1 MKHSVEIGGGVAET
15 VSGDSENFVDLRDLS
30 FCYGSRVIF
39 DHFSLQVPRGK
50 VTVIMGPSGC
60 GKSTLLGF
68 IGGRQR
74 PQSGKVIVNGRQVN
88 GLAKRDL
95 YELRKSMGMMFQN
108 SALLTDLDVF
118 DNVAFPLRTHT
129 DLPATLIRKL
139 VLMKLQQVGLRGA
152 RHLLPA
158 ELSGGMTRRVALAR
172 AVVLDPLM
180 VMYDEPFTGL
190 DPVSMGVIV
199 KLIRELNDS
208 LCMTS
213 VVVTHDVPEGLSIAD
228 RVYLLGAGNVVA
240 SGDPDYM
247 RTFDHPVV
255 RQFIDGLPDGP
266 VAYHYPAEDYRQE
279 LLGRAQP

>member
-1 MKHSVEIGGGVAET
+1 MAET

>member
-1 MKHSVEIGGGVAET
+1 MTGIS
-15 VSGDSENFVDLRDLS
+15 SGNSENFVELHDLS
-30 FCYGSRVIF
+30 FRYGSRVIL
-39 DHFSLQVPRGK
+39 DHFSLQIPRGK

-60 GKSTLLGF
+60 GKSTLLSF

-74 PQSGKVIVNGRQVN
+74 PQRGEVVVNGKRVN
-88 GLAKRDL
+88 ALSKRDL
-95 YELRKSMGMMFQN
+95 YGLRKSMGMMFQN
-108 SALLTDLDVF
+108 SALLTDLNVF

-129 DLPATLIRKL
+129 DLSESLIRKL

-152 RHLLPA
+152 HHLQPA

-228 RVYLLGAGNVVA
+228 QVCLLGAGKVVA
-240 SGDPDYM
+240 TGDADFM
-247 RTFDHPVV
+247 RKFDHPVV

-266 VAYHYPAEDYRQE
+266 VAYHYPAEDYQQE
-279 LLGRAQP
+279 LLRSERH

>member
-1 MKHSVEIGGGVAET
+1 VAET
-15 VSGDSENFVDLRDLS
+15 AVDKSENFVDLRDLD
-30 FCYGSRVIF
+30 FGYGKRRIF
-39 DHFSLQVPRGK
+39 DHLSLQIPRGK

-68 IGGRQR
+68 IGGRKK
-74 PQSGKVIVNGRQVN
+74 PGSGRVIVNGKQVN
-88 GLAKRDL
+88 GLPKHEL
-95 YELRKSMGMMFQN
+95 FELRKSMGMMFQN

-129 DLPATLIRKL
+129 DLPETLIRKL

-152 RHLLPA
+152 RHLQPA

-199 KLIRELNDS
+199 KLIRELNDN

-213 VVVTHDVPEGLSIAD
+213 IVVTHDVPEGLSIAD
-228 RVYLLGAGNVVA
+228 HVCLLGDGKVIAV
-240 SGDPDYM
+240 GDPEFM
-247 RTFDHPVV
+247 RNYHDPLV

-266 VAYHYPAEDYRQE
+266 VSYHYPANEYRQD
-279 LLGRAQP
+279 LFGGSRS

>member
-1 MKHSVEIGGGVAET
+1 VADTIAAE
-15 VSGDSENFVDLRDLS
+15 SENFVDMHDLC
-30 FCYGSRVIF
+30 FQYGSRTLF
-39 DHFSLQVPRGK
+39 DHFFLRIPRGK

-60 GKSTLLGF
+60 GKSTLLSF

-74 PQSGKVIVNGRQVN
+74 PQCGTVMVNGQQVN
-88 GLAKRDL
+88 GMKKRDL
-95 YELRKSMGMMFQN
+95 YVLRKGMGMMFQN

-129 DLPATLIRKL
+129 ELPESLIRKL

-199 KLIRELNDS
+199 KLIRELNDG
-208 LCMTS
+208 LNMTS
-213 VVVTHDVPEGLSIAD
+213 VVVTHDVAEGLSIAD
-228 RVYLLGAGNVVA
+228 HVFLLGAGKVIA
-240 SGDPDYM
+240 SGDPEFMCQD
-247 RTFDHPVV
+247 DNPEV

-266 VAYHYPAEDYRQE
+266 VAYHYPAGDYRQE
-279 LLGRAQP
+279 LLGSRAQ